1 MRVRRLSLS
10 LVCVALLAAAA
21 PAAWA
26 KHKQDPHKLAATRV
40 RDLHYGDVLFHYWSD
55 EDSGLQTLTLLE
67 AYTQWNRMPNHEA
80 DAQLLAA
87 GLYLQLGMHNE
98 AGRRFETL
106 LGERLPQGVRNQA
119 WFYLAKIWYE
129 RGYYDRSEDAL
140 KHIGG
145 KLAAQPEAER
155 THLLVN
161 VLMRQGR
168 YDEAIAILKDWHGP
182 ADWMAYA
189 QFNLGVALVRAGR
202 LPEADPMLTAVGTLS
217 TYSPEL
223 LNLRDKGNLA
233 LGYAY
238 LQAEM
243 PAQALIPLARVRL
256 EGPYSSRALL
266 GDGWARAALK
276 DYQAA
281 LAPWLELHKRGLLDA
296 AVQESYLAVPY
307 AYGQLGAATQAAESY
322 EEALKSFASESDNL
336 DQAIAN
342 IRAGHLLDD
351 LMSSDKGNANTYG
364 WFYQLKS
371 LPDSPQSRYLYSL
384 LADNDFQE
392 GLKNWR
398 DLGYLQRYLARWDD
412 SMDAFAAMIDTR
424 EKAYAKLLPQADA
437 LLAGN
442 APVHLTDARAAAD
455 SRLNAIEIGDDVAA
469 LGTPEERDQWTHISH
484 LEEQANAMPKSLE
497 RDEAVDKIRLIKG
510 VLYWRLD
517 AAFKQRSYDQ
527 HHQLQEL
534 DAELDELQNRW
545 VRVQK
550 ARATVPTNTG
560 DFAAR
565 IAALADRIKAARAR
579 LADSSDQQSK
589 YLASLAESE
598 LQSQR
603 DRLTTYSLQAR
614 VQLADIYDRTSDA
627 PEQPSVA
634 PPAPG
639 AEPTPEQRTVP
650 EQNTAPEPTPAAPP
664 EQK

>member
-1 MRVRRLSLS
+1 MRLRRIS
-10 LVCVALLAAAA
+10 VCLACVSLLAVAA

-26 KHKQDPHKLAATRV
+26 KHKPDPNKLPSV
-40 RDLHYGDVLFHYWSD
+40 KVQDLHYGDVLFHYWSD
-55 EDSGLQTLTLLE
+55 EDSGLQTLTLLG
-67 AYTQWNRMPNHEA
+67 AYSQWNLLTHHDA

-87 GLYLQLGMHNE
+87 GIYLQLGMHNE

-106 LGERLPQGVRNQA
+106 LGDRLPPGVRNRA

-129 RGYYDRSEDAL
+129 RGYYDRSENAL
-140 KHIGG
+140 QHIHGQ
-145 KLAAQPEAER
+145 LDPQAEAER

-168 YDEAIAILKDWHGP
+168 FDEAIAVLKDWHGP
-182 ADWMAYA
+182 PDWMAYA
-189 QFNLGVALVRAGR
+189 RFNLGVALVRAGR
-202 LPEADPMLTAVGTLS
+202 LPEADPILTAVGTVN

-238 LQAEM
+238 LQADM
-243 PAQALIPLARVRL
+243 PAQALVPLARVRL

-307 AYGQLGAATQAAESY
+307 AYGQLGAANQAAESY
-322 EEALKSFASESDNL
+322 EDALKSFASESDNL
-336 DQAIAN
+336 DHAIAD
-342 IRAGHLLDD
+342 IRGGHLLDE
-351 LMSSDKGNANTYG
+351 LVAADKDNVNTYG
-364 WFYQLKS
+364 WFYQLKN
-371 LPDSPQSRYLYSL
+371 LPDSAQSRYLYLL

-398 DLGYLQRYLARWDD
+398 DLGYLQHYLARWDD

-424 EKAYAKLLPQADA
+424 EKAYANLLPKADA
-437 LLAGN
+437 LLASN
-442 APVHLTDARAAAD
+442 APAHLTDARGAAD

-469 LGTPEERDQWTHISH
+469 LGTPQEREQWSHILH
-484 LEEQANAMPKSLE
+484 LEEQANAMPASLE
-497 RDEAVDKIRLIKG
+497 RDEAVDKIRILKG

-517 AAFKQRSYDQ
+517 AAFKQRSYTQ
-527 HHQLQEL
+527 RHALQDL
-534 DAELDELQNRW
+534 DAQLNELQNRW

-560 DFAAR
+560 EFADR
-565 IAALADRIKAARAR
+565 IAALAERIKSVRQR
-579 LADSSDQQSK
+579 LLDSSEQQSQ
-589 YLASLAESE
+589 YLASLAAAE

-603 DRLTTYSLQAR
+603 DRLSTYSLQVR
-614 VQLADIYDRTSDA
+614 VQLADIYDRSSDNGDK
-627 PEQPSVA
+627 
-634 PPAPG
+634 PA
-639 AEPTPEQRTVP
+639 A
-650 EQNTAPEPTPAAPP
+650 APEPAPTPPP

>member
-1 MRVRRLSLS
+1 MRFRRLSLS
-10 LVCVALLAAAA
+10 LVCLSLLAAAT

-26 KHKQDPHKLAATRV
+26 RHKADPNKLPSIRIQ
-40 RDLHYGDVLFHYWSD
+40 DLHYGDVLFHYWSD
-55 EDSGLQTLTLLE
+55 EDSGLQTLTLLG
-67 AYTQWNRMPNHEA
+67 AYSQWNLLQHHDT

-98 AGRRFETL
+98 AGVRFETL
-106 LGERLPQGVRNQA
+106 LGDRLPAGVRNQA

-140 KHIGG
+140 KHIRGQ
-145 KLAAQPEAER
+145 LPTQAEAER

-161 VLMRQGR
+161 VLMRQAR
-168 YDEAIAILKDWHGP
+168 FDEAIAVLKGWHGP

-189 QFNLGVALVRAGR
+189 QFNLGVALVRANR
-202 LPEADPMLTAVGTLS
+202 LPEADPILTAVGTIN

-233 LGYAY
+233 LGFAY
-238 LQAEM
+238 LQADM
-243 PAQALIPLARVRL
+243 PAQALVPLARVRL

-307 AYGQLGAATQAAESY
+307 AYGQLGAANQAAEAY
-322 EEALKSFASESDNL
+322 EDALKSFSSESDNL
-336 DQAIAN
+336 DQAITH
-342 IRAGHLLDD
+342 IREGHLLDD
-351 LMSSDKGNANTYG
+351 LVGSDKNNANTFG
-364 WFYQLKS
+364 WFYQLRT

-398 DLGYLQRYLARWDD
+398 DLGYLQRTLARWDD

-424 EKAYAKLLPQADA
+424 EKAYAHLLPKADA
-437 LLAGN
+437 LVAGN
-442 APVHLTDARAAAD
+442 SLAHLSDARSAAD
-455 SRLNAIEIGDDVAA
+455 SRLNAIESGDDVAA
-469 LGTPEERDQWTHISH
+469 LGTAQEREQWAQILKLEEEANASPSSPERD
-484 LEEQANAMPKSLE
+484 AAMD
-497 RDEAVDKIRLIKG
+497 RIRILKG

-527 HHQLQEL
+527 HHALREL

-560 DFAAR
+560 EFADR
-565 IAALADRIKAARAR
+565 IAALAERIKLVHQR
-579 LADSSDQQSK
+579 LADSSEQQSK
-589 YLASLAESE
+589 YLASLAATE
-598 LQSQR
+598 LQAQR
-603 DRLTTYSLQAR
+603 DRLATYALQAR
-614 VQLADIYDRTSDA
+614 VQLADIYDRSSDSGDKPAA
-627 PEQPSVA
+627 PTTPGNE
-634 PPAPG
+634 PAPIQ
-639 AEPTPEQRTVP
+639 APTPAP
-650 EQNTAPEPTPAAPP
+650 APAPEP
-664 EQK
+664 K

>member
-1 MRVRRLSLS
+1 MRLRRLFSS
-10 LVCVALLAAAA
+10 LVCAALLVPAA

-26 KHKQDPHKLAATRV
+26 KHKQDPHKLPAMRV
-40 RDLHYGDVLFHYWSD
+40 RDLHYGDVLFHFWSD
-55 EDSGLQTLTLLE
+55 QDSGLQTLTLLE
-67 AYTQWNRMPNHEA
+67 AYTQWNLMPDHEA

-129 RGYYDRSEDAL
+129 RAYYDRSEDAL
-140 KHIGG
+140 KHISG
-145 KLAAQPEAER
+145 KLGPQLEAER
-155 THLLVN
+155 THLIVN

-168 YDEAIAILKDWHGP
+168 FDDAIAILKDWRGP
-182 ADWMAYA
+182 ADWMAFA
-189 QFNLGVALVRAGR
+189 KFNLGVALVRAGR
-202 LPEADPMLTAVGTLS
+202 LPEADPMLTAVGTID
-217 TYSPEL
+217 TVSPEL

-238 LQAEM
+238 LQADM

-307 AYGQLGAATQAAESY
+307 AYGQLGAANQASEAY
-322 EEALKSFASESDNL
+322 EDALKSFASESGDL

-342 IRAGHLLDD
+342 IHGGHLLDE
-351 LMSSDKGNANTYG
+351 LVASDKDNANTYG
-364 WFYQLKS
+364 WFYQLKT
-371 LPDSPQSRYLYSL
+371 LPNSPQSRYLYSL

-424 EKAYAKLLPQADA
+424 EKAYARLLPKADT
-437 LLAGN
+437 LLASN
-442 APVHLTDARAAAD
+442 APAHLADARAAAD
-455 SRLNAIEIGDDVAA
+455 SRLSAIEIGDDVAA
-469 LGTPEERDQWTHISH
+469 LGTPEERDQWARISH

-497 RDEAVDKIRLIKG
+497 RDDAADKIRLIKG

-517 AAFKQRSYDQ
+517 SAFKQRSYDQ
-527 HHQLQEL
+527 HHELQEL
-534 DAELDELQNRW
+534 DAELNELQNRW

-550 ARATVPTNTG
+550 ARTTVPTNTG

-565 IAALADRIKAARAR
+565 IEALADRIKAVRQR
-579 LADSSDQQSK
+579 LTDSSDQQSA

-603 DRLTTYSLQAR
+603 DRLTTYALQAR
-614 VQLADIYDRTSDA
+614 VQLADIYDRSSDA
-627 PEQPSVA
+627 GEKPAAAPTQPGS
-634 PPAPG
+634 
-639 AEPTPEQRTVP
+639 EPTPEQKP
-650 EQNTAPEPTPAAPP
+650 APDQPPAP

>member
-1 MRVRRLSLS
+1 MRFRRLSLS
-10 LVCVALLAAAA
+10 LVCVSLLAAAA

-26 KHKQDPHKLAATRV
+26 KHKPDPNKLPSTRIQ
-40 RDLHYGDVLFHYWSD
+40 DLHYGDVLFHYWSD
-55 EDSGLQTLTLLE
+55 EDSGLQTLTLLG
-67 AYTQWNRMPNHEA
+67 AYSQWNLMQHHET

-98 AGRRFETL
+98 AGSRFETL
-106 LGERLPQGVRNQA
+106 LGERLPANVRNHA

-129 RGYYDRSEDAL
+129 RAYYDRSEDAL
-140 KHIGG
+140 KHIHGQ
-145 KLAAQPEAER
+145 LQAQAEAER

-161 VLMRQGR
+161 VLMRQAR
-168 YDEAIAILKDWHGP
+168 FDEAIAVLKNWHGP

-189 QFNLGVALVRAGR
+189 QFNLGVALVRANR
-202 LPEADPMLTAVGTLS
+202 LTEADPILTSVGTLH
-217 TYSPEL
+217 TLEPEL

-238 LQAEM
+238 LQADM
-243 PAQALIPLARVRL
+243 PAQALVPLARVRL

-307 AYGQLGAATQAAESY
+307 AYGQLGAATQSAEAY
-322 EEALKSFASESDNL
+322 EDALKSFSTESDNL
-336 DQAIAN
+336 DQAIAH
-342 IRAGHLLDD
+342 IREGHLLDD
-351 LMSSDKGNANTYG
+351 LVSSDKSNANTYG
-364 WFYQLKS
+364 WFYQLRT

-398 DLGYLQRYLARWDD
+398 DLGYLQRTLARWDD

-424 EKAYAKLLPQADA
+424 QKAYANLLPKADA
-437 LLAGN
+437 LVTDN
-442 APVHLTDARAAAD
+442 APARLSAARAAAD

-469 LGTPEERDQWTHISH
+469 LGTPREREQWAQILKMEESANAMAPSEERD
-484 LEEQANAMPKSLE
+484 AA
-497 RDEAVDKIRLIKG
+497 ADKVRLIKG

-527 HHQLQEL
+527 RHALHEL

-560 DFAAR
+560 DFGDR
-565 IAALADRIKAARAR
+565 IAALAERIKAVRQR
-579 LADSSDQQSK
+579 LGDSSEQQSK
-589 YLASLAESE
+589 YLADLAETE

-603 DRLTTYSLQAR
+603 DRLTTYALQAR
-614 VQLADIYDRTSDA
+614 VQLADIYDRSSDSSDKPAAA
-627 PEQPSVA
+627 PA
-634 PPAPG
+634 TPG
-639 AEPTPEQRTVP
+639 NEPVP
-650 EQNTAPEPTPAAPP
+650 EQKSVPDTAPTPSP
-664 EQK
+664 ETK